1 MSAQSNIFN
10 PTERTSAATGDGFS
24 CPRLTTAGRL
34 AISFGPSDVGM
45 MVYDTTFNNLFIWSG
60 VGWESIPANG
70 DAGSNGSV
78 QYNDNGIVT
87 GALDFT
93 YNKVTGA
100 VGITGTLGVG
110 GPLTIGSLASLSATA
125 NALVIN
131 SNKAAFTIV
140 SDGLNNA
147 AGTTITYGWANGGQG
162 PLIISRAAGETA
174 RFDGSGN
181 FILGGTTAAQRFT
194 IGSSLATSAGIT
206 QRTTQTTFDIIPS
219 NTAAGGI
226 DISLGWIAGGQGPMK
241 FNLNGVEA
249 ARFDSV
255 RNFIPTLNTA
265 VPALATNGQLV
276 FNLTTDTNLRI
287 SVRGT
292 DGTTR
297 TANITLA

>member
-1 MSAQSNIFN
+1 MSSQSNIFN

-24 CPRLTTAGRL
+24 CPRLTTVGRL
-34 AISFGPSDVGM
+34 AIGFGASDAGM

-60 VGWESIPANG
+60 AGWESIPANG

-78 QYNDNGIVT
+78 QYNDNGIVA
-87 GALDFT
+87 GAPDFT
-93 YNKVTGA
+93 YNKATGA
-100 VGITGTLGVG
+100 VGVA

-131 SNKAAFTIV
+131 SNKATFTVV

-147 AGTTITYGWANGGQG
+147 AGTTITYGWTNGGQG
-162 PLIISRAAGETA
+162 PLIISRSAGETA
-174 RFDGSGN
+174 RFDASGN
-181 FILGGTTAAQRFT
+181 FVLGGTTAVQRFT
-194 IGSSLATSAGIT
+194 IGGTLATSAGLT

-219 NTAAGGI
+219 NTAAGGL

-292 DGTTR
+292 DGSTR
-297 TANITLA
+297 TANITLT